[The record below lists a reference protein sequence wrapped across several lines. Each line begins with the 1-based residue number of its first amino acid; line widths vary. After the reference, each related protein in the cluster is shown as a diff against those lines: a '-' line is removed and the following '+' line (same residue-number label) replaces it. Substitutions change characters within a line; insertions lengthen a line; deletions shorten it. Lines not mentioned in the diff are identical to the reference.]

1 VNDSRPARI
10 ADAMPSIGRPAC
22 SHAVARRTFCASAA
36 RNGPAPSPGH
46 QDAQANHQV
55 DLGLRHARQIGQL
68 GG

>member
-1 VNDSRPARI
+1 
-10 ADAMPSIGRPAC
+10 
-22 SHAVARRTFCASAA
+22 VARRTFCASAA